1 MLNRQNSRG
10 SFSTRSISS
19 TSPVSLIERMRYGG
33 HAPSVYGGAGGFGT
47 RISQSPSAFLPYQ
60 DTSIIDEKLT
70 MQKLNDRLAS
80 YLETVRTLEEA
91 NRKLEL
97 QIREFFEKK
106 TSIVSKDFSSY
117 YSIISELQD
126 QIKHRTL
133 EKERTLVQ
141 IASAQMI
148 AVDFSM
154 KYENELNQHLMLEA
168 DMTNYRKFRDSLTLE
183 ISDLEIQ
190 IEELNEERL
199 LLKKKQEEDMDS
211 LRIQKTGSVNVEVES
226 ANSVDLSKVL
236 AETRE
241 QYEAL
246 LKKNQ
251 TEAEKWFKSKEET
264 LETKPSTETSEVQ
277 TFYAQRTDL
286 KRTLQNRNIDWNS
299 VNSEEMELQKLKSAI
314 EDQQA
319 EYIMLLDVKMRLEL
333 EIAEYRRLLNEE
345 HVEKKEVVQEQ
356 VQLLEQVEQVE
367 VVEEVKHNVE
377 KRTKII
383 FEELVDG
390 VVVSRNV
397 EVKVEN
403 VSNHNQLSL
412 I

>member
-251 TEAEKWFKSKEET
+251 TEAEKWFKSKE
-264 LETKPSTETSEVQ
+264 
-277 TFYAQRTDL
+277 
-286 KRTLQNRNIDWNS
+286 
-299 VNSEEMELQKLKSAI
+299 MELQKLKSAI